1 MSLLDPLCCGFAKA
15 IGYNILQD
23 KFGLKKTSNE
33 SPAMF
38 TSRLFEQ
45 QYKAYN
51 DIFVDGGDFQVTYLK
66 FRTNFSL
73 ITPYFKTL
81 SKRQSK
87 LKHEFLKVSRNKKY
101 EYRTEVGITAGIRRR
116 IICQRSYN

>member
-101 EYRTEVGITAGIRRR
+101 EYRTEVGITAEAYEGG
-116 IICQRSYN
+116 